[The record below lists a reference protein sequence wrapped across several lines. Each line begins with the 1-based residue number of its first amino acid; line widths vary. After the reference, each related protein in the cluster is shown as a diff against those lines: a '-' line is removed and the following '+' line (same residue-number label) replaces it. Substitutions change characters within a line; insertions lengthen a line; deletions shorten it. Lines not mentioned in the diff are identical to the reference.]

1 MARRRGSRNK
11 KRRRSTRSRA
21 LGRTTSG
28 RLLRGT
34 AALGVAGA
42 GGYALSRK
50 DMPKPSSKQQNRR
63 PALPSR
69 PGADELITQAHSQRN
84 QSKIL
89 NQTANTIQAEKRR
102 DYLVDQLPNRYKKTL
117 KPKSKEE
124 RAKMNRVQKARYKA
138 EKRAAGRALAKKTN
152 KMREEGSYNPQRRR
166 ARYARSG
173 KGVANFSNSFYTTTF
188 LRYL

>member
-11 KRRRSTRSRA
+11 KRSTRSRA

-42 GGYALSRK
+42 GGYALSRKGMSKPSSNSRK

-152 KMREEGSYNPQRRR
+152 KMRE
-166 ARYARSG
+166 
-173 KGVANFSNSFYTTTF
+173 
-188 LRYL
+188 